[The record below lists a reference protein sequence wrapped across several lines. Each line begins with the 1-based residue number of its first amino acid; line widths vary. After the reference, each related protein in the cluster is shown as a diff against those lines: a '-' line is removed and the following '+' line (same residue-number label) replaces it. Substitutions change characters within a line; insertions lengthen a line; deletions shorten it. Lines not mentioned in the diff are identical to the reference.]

1 MRVWE
6 VILEQTDIT
15 AAATLTTTRAR
26 TRRLLIDTAM
36 KMFDNGAFPSITEVA
51 REAQLSRATA
61 YRYFPTQ
68 SALVSALVGETL
80 SPMQRWTSS
89 ESDAGKRVDDLLSY
103 AFPHMLQHEGTLR
116 AALHLSLTQWA
127 QTQSQD
133 ALPMKEKLVRGNRKR
148 LLTLAVQPLLQELP
162 PESVQKVIYSLSLIY
177 GSEIFLVMKDI
188 WGCDNDT
195 LQDVAKWMA
204 RAVIGQARMEAQA
217 VKSA

>member
-1 MRVWE
+1 MSLE
-6 VILEQTDIT
+6 VILEQTESMSG
-15 AAATLTTTRAR
+15 AMLTTTRAR
-26 TRRLLIDTAM
+26 TRRLIIDTAM
-36 KMFDNGAFPSITEVA
+36 KMFDSGAFPSITEVA

-68 SALVSALVGETL
+68 SALVSALVSETL
-80 SPMQRWTSS
+80 SPMQRWSS
-89 ESDAGKRVDDLLSY
+89 TEPDAGKRVEDLMSF

-127 QTQSQD
+127 QSQSDD
-133 ALPMKEKLVRGNRKR
+133 AVPLKEKLVRGNRKR
-148 LLTLAVQPLLQELP
+148 LLTMATQPLMQELP

-204 RAVIGQARMEAQA
+204 NAVINQARLEARQA
-217 VKSA
+217 KSA